1 MSHAGA
7 IVTFPK
13 TPPRI
18 VLPPVRPPPYS
29 GAFPDR
35 ITIPTPTAAFELT
48 VLALGDEDI
57 IAVDDSDE
65 RITLVP
71 ER

>member
-1 MSHAGA
+1 M
-7 IVTFPK
+7 TFPK

-18 VLPPVRPPPYS
+18 ALPAVRPP
-29 GAFPDR
+29 PDR

>member
-1 MSHAGA
+1 M
-7 IVTFPK
+7 TFPK
-13 TPPRI
+13 APPRI
-18 VLPPVRPPPYS
+18 TLPPLRPPPYS

-35 ITIPTPTAAFELT
+35 ITIPTPAEPFELA
-48 VLALGDEDI
+48 VMALGDEDI